1 MLCSQYLLSLPS
13 NLAVASNALGFVLP
27 SFRLGGAVFFQ
38 TAGRVCMRGKQK
50 AAPEDAALSR

>member
-38 TAGRVCMRGKQK
+38 TAGRVCMQGKQK
-50 AAPEDAALSR
+50 TNL